1 MVVSSSTSFLLSF
14 IGWAVIP
21 DVLTTYILKA
31 LYSLSAFSS
40 TSSLHISFLPS
51 FPPPVRGTALYAR
64 HYRFTYAFVVLS
76 YLLYNLIQSSLVMEY
91 NYYEMLD
98 VQTDVDDSGLKLAF
112 RAWVRMNHPDKIQG
126 RGDELQRE
134 EWFKRVRE
142 GYEALRDP
150 VVRFAYDR

>member
-1 MVVSSSTSFLLSF
+1 MSVLGWAIVPSFLTAQLLKTLYWLSASTSTLS
-14 IGWAVIP
+14 INIP
-21 DVLTTYILKA
+21 
-31 LYSLSAFSS
+31 
-40 TSSLHISFLPS
+40 FLPS
-51 FPPPVRGTALYAR
+51 FPPPIRGTPLYAK
-64 HYRFTYAFVVLS
+64 HYRFTYALVVLS
-76 YLLYNLIQSSLVMEY
+76 YLLYNLIQSSLVIEQ

-98 VQTDVDDSGLKLAF
+98 VHTDVDDSGLKLAF

-134 EWFKRVRE
+134 EWFRKVRE